1 MRIRLAE
8 YARRQGIAFIT
19 AKRWVLA
26 DKIPG
31 AIKAP
36 TGRWFV
42 EVPDVNTA
50 CKKIAIYG
58 RVSSYEQ
65 KDDLARQMERLRLFA
80 AARGLSVTEVAEIG
94 SGLNGHRKKL
104 LALLRD
110 PDVGTLIVEHRDRL
124 ARFGVEY
131 IESALAA
138 QGRTL
143 LVMNDGEQKLDIV
156 QDFIDVVT
164 CMCARIY
171 GQRASSNRARAA
183 LAAAGSIVVPDVDPA
198 DPMEDA

>member
-31 AIKAP
+31 AVKAP

-42 EVPDVNTA
+42 EVPDANTGG
-50 CKKIAIYG
+50 KKIAIYG
-58 RVSSYEQ
+58 RVSSHEQ
-65 KDDLARQMERLRLFA
+65 KDDLARQMDRLRLFA
-80 AARGLSVTEVAEIG
+80 AARGLVVTEVAEFG

-104 LALLRD
+104 STLLRD
-110 PDVGTLIVEHRDRL
+110 SDVGTIIVEHRDRL

-131 IESALAA
+131 IEQALAA
-138 QGRTL
+138 QGRSL

-156 QDFIDVVT
+156 QDFVDVVT

-183 LAAAGSIVVPDVDPA
+183 LAAAEAAATTDGEPA
-198 DPMEDA
+198 SGETP